1 MNSITALRLDKT
13 ELLEK
18 ISTAAKAGKIETVL
32 SASEKLKKI
41 EEILNRFDQLESEIA
56 ELNFEDDDLCI
67 MPATGIRGKSASATS
82 PRQSV
87 KSVREHG
94 REIREY
100 FLNKLL
106 QEGIA
111 LQLIRGET
119 IFKTGSGEKVGIAV
133 ATERQPDRWFLGLPA
148 GSFDHA
154 ILLCQREGGEVV
166 DICLPKAFFSEYGSR
181 LSESKGQLK
190 FNVLRKGSIYVV
202 KVPGE
207 DDVNPADFAV
217 DYSFLR

>member
-1 MNSITALRLDKT
+1 MDSITALRLDKT

-18 ISTAAKAGKIETVL
+18 ISAAAKDRKTEAVL
-32 SASEKLKKI
+32 VASEKLKKI
-41 EEILNRFDQLESEIA
+41 EEILNRFEQLESEIA
-56 ELNFEDDDLCI
+56 GLNFEDDDLCI
-67 MPATGIRGKSASATS
+67 MPATIIRGKSASATS

-87 KSVREHG
+87 KLVRKHG
-94 REIREY
+94 KEIRES
-100 FLNKLL
+100 FLNKLF

-119 IFKTGSGEKVGIAV
+119 IYRTGSGEKVGIAV
-133 ATERQPDRWFLGLPA
+133 ATERQPGRWFLGLPA
-148 GSFDHA
+148 GGFDHA
-154 ILLCQREGGEVV
+154 ILLCQLESGKVV
-166 DICLPKAFFSEYGSR
+166 DICLPKVFFSEYGNR

-202 KVPGE
+202 KIPGD

-217 DYSFLR
+217 DYYFLR